1 MVPARWVATMLG
13 GLVAV
18 TGAGSARAGEATPRD
33 PWSGAY
39 VGVMGAFSRSVIK
52 GATLKADGTF
62 GSNASQES
70 AEVNDRAAGLGVFAG
85 WRRRFD
91 PGIVV
96 GVEADVMGLKY
107 DATNVNLLAANAQPV
122 ATVRYETGLLATARM
137 TAGWTFGDI
146 LVYGTGGLALT
157 PENETRQP
165 YGSSPARMWP
175 SFPRRPTPL
184 ALASRWA
191 PAPNADYRRVVA
203 ARGLSLCPVR
213 RCDVPVFRRT
223 ARGAGSFTSVQGRT
237 ADNSAHMNL
246 VRIGISYAFGA
257 GD

>member
-1 MVPARWVATMLG
+1 MLG

-70 AEVNDRAAGLGVFAG
+70 AQVNDRAAGLGVFAG

-96 GVEADVMGLKY
+96 GVEADVMGLNH

-146 LVYGTGGLALT
+146 LVYGTGGLALA
-157 PENETRQP
+157 PENETRTQ
-165 YGSSPARMWP
+165 YRLIAGTNVAQFSETSDATRAG
-175 SFPRRPTPL
+175 F
-184 ALASRWA
+184 ALGAGAEWRIIAGWSLR
-191 PAPNADYRRVVA
+191 ADYLYVRFADATFRFPD
-203 ARGLSLCPVR
+203 ARG
-213 RCDVPVFRRT
+213 
-223 ARGAGSFTSVQGRT
+223 GAQGSFTSVQGRT